1 MFKVFKKNNNSNLID
16 ENTELIEI
24 DGDRSSVEVSNNKK
38 LPIKQIFA
46 IIAVLLL
53 AGTAF
58 YIFISAKLNNK
69 NDEVVYEVEK
79 AQKEQYNREDNSN
92 YDISK
97 VQAEKEEKARREAEE
112 KARRELEEEARRL
125 EEMMKGQMK
134 EDPNTHTGTPKP
146 TVDESKFLVKELQDN
161 ERLYQGSILLP
172 DSNIA
177 SPVGNTGGENGSR
190 TKTTSGFVSGGN
202 SMTSGSGGDFLQ
214 GTYFANGSVSKVLN
228 RDYLLPSGTVLAC
241 VLRTKVITTYEGLV
255 MCQLSKDIYSDN
267 GKNLL
272 VRAGSILEGTQ
283 TKVMMQGQGRVFIN
297 WNTIRDRDVLV
308 RIDALGTDTLGASG
322 VPAWVDTHFWKR
334 FGNALLLSFIDD
346 AFAVAQAHA
355 NKSISYENVT
365 IGDGFGQGGR
375 MAEMALENSINI
387 PPTAYINQGELINII
402 VPRNVDFSPVYKNVN
417 LGNK

>member
-16 ENTELIEI
+16 ENTDLIEI

-46 IIAVLLL
+46 IFAVLLL
-53 AGTAF
+53 AGIAF

-69 NDEVVYEVEK
+69 NDEVVYEVET
-79 AQKEQYNREDNSN
+79 AQKEQYNREENSN
-92 YDISK
+92 FDISK
-97 VQAEKEEKARREAEE
+97 IQAEAEAKARREADEKARRE
-112 KARRELEEEARRL
+112 L

-134 EDPNTHTGTPKP
+134 EDPKPQTGTPKP
-146 TVDESKFLVKELQDN
+146 TVNESQFLVKEFPKDN

-172 DSNIA
+172 ESNIA
-177 SPVGNTGGENGSR
+177 SPVGNSGGANGSR
-190 TKTTSGFVSGGN
+190 TGTTSGFVSGGN

-365 IGDGFGQGGR
+365 IGEGFGQGGR

-402 VPRNVDFSPVYKNVN
+402 VPRNVDFSPVYKNVS
-417 LGNK
+417 LGGK

>member
-16 ENTELIEI
+16 ENTDLIEI

-46 IIAVLLL
+46 IFAVLLL
-53 AGTAF
+53 AGIAF

-69 NDEVVYEVEK
+69 NDEVVYEVET
-79 AQKEQYNREDNSN
+79 AQKEQYNREENSN
-92 YDISK
+92 FDISK
-97 VQAEKEEKARREAEE
+97 IQAEAEARARREAEE
-112 KARRELEEEARRL
+112 KARRELED
-125 EEMMKGQMK
+125 MMKEQMK
-134 EDPNTHTGTPKP
+134 EDPRPQTETPKP
-146 TVDESKFLVKELQDN
+146 TVNESQFLVKEFQKDN

-172 DSNIA
+172 ESNIA
-177 SPVGNTGGENGSR
+177 SPVGNSGENGSMTR
-190 TKTTSGFVSGGN
+190 TTSGFVSGGN

-355 NKSISYENVT
+355 NKSINYENVT